1 MMQRAPGSLDGP
13 HVLVHMLDVTLWWA
27 WFVMWRQGRL
37 THRSTISNHAS
48 SHKKNELGPEL
59 CMCGWPGV

>member
-1 MMQRAPGSLDGP
+1 MQRALGSLDGP
-13 HVLVHMLDVTLWWA
+13 HMLVHMLDVTLWWA

-48 SHKKNELGPEL
+48 LHKKNELLCCVCVAGPV
-59 CMCGWPGV
+59 CQ